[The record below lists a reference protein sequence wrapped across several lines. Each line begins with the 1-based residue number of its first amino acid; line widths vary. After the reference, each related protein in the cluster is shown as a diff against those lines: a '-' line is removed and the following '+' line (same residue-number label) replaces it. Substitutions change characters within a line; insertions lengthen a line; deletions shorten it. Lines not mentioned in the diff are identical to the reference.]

1 MTVETQHSIASAYQW
16 HFKCTAVKLLGVV
29 VFSKVTMTRIVLFM
43 EGQLRVGKIQQLTVR
58 SLNTFG
64 RYKGMW
70 DTE

>member
-43 EGQLRVGKIQQLTVR
+43 EGHIRVGKKLTVR
-58 SLNTFG
+58 SLNTFE